1 MLHLSSHLII
11 KSITTMFQIMRKHQN
26 SYILLFAF
34 LIIAGF
40 VACGKKEIIRA
51 KEIPEAVKSYIYAYT
66 AGVISKNDPV
76 RVRFAGAAVTA
87 DKVGSEADDVLEFQ
101 PSASGNA
108 IWEDDHTVRFD
119 PKDDWES
126 GTAYIAKVSLTEV
139 FDNLPEDAKSFE
151 FDFLVREQNLN
162 VEVFGI
168 EAEDASDMKT
178 QLLKGTVSV
187 TDNVKNEDLEKVL
200 SATQGGKEL
209 PITYEHSA
217 DGLTHD
223 FTIGK
228 IARGTGASE
237 VKIAWNA
244 KPIGLK
250 TKDETKVNIPALGDF
265 SVMSAR
271 VVQADNQYVVLQFS
285 DPLLPNQDVNG
296 LIGIRGE
303 AKLANADYYYDQP
316 TNTTLNFTI
325 DGNRI
330 FVYPSQRLAGLISF
344 EVRPGIKNL
353 AEQRMEK
360 PTIWQVDFEPA
371 RPMVRMVGRGV
382 ILPSSEAG
390 LVLPFEA
397 VSLDAVEVEI
407 FKIYD
412 NNILQFLQTNDL
424 DGNDTYELQRVGR
437 VIKQQMVPLKG
448 LNPNSNTGT
457 WTRYA
462 LDLSKLFKADP
473 NAIYQVRIGFRPEYA
488 MFKCS
493 TGNSSLRGAGG
504 GDNLKEISQ
513 QSNTDENGDIRS
525 FWGDNYYGMDGYYEG
540 FEWNHRNNP
549 CYPAYYNS
557 EHFAQGNV
565 FASDLGITAKGGT
578 DNSYFVAV
586 ADLRT
591 TESVGD
597 VELEFYDYQ
606 QQLIISAKTNGDG
619 IAELKLDKKPFLI
632 IAKKDKMK
640 GYLKTADGNSLSL
653 SRFDVA
659 GEVTQK
665 GLKGFLYGDRG
676 VWRPGDS
683 LFLNFVLEDKAATL
697 PNDYP
702 IAFELMDSR
711 GQMQYKTVTTKNVQ
725 NLYAL
730 PVATSTDAPTG
741 NWTATVKAGGAV
753 FTKNIK
759 VETVKPNRL
768 KIDLDFGKKELTSR
782 DEPAKAKLQVDW
794 LHGAPG
800 KNLKTVVEA
809 EVSQVTTTFPK
820 YPDYHFDD
828 PARRLYSGEPVVI
841 FDGTT
846 NSDGAANFNANIYA
860 NNKTAPGKLNVN
872 LRARAFEKGG
882 DFSIFNTK
890 IPYSPYPTYAGVL
903 MPKGS
908 GGDNR
913 VDIGKDGTVKVV
925 SVDENGAPQRGRNLS
940 VGLYRVEWRW
950 WWDQGDD
957 YVSQFNSANHF
968 NAISSEAVTTNA
980 EGKANYNVNVNG
992 WGRYMVRVCDT
1003 ESGHCTGD
1011 YFYAGYPWYGDE
1023 GGSIASRQE
1032 AAMMT
1037 FTSSKEKY
1045 KVGEDI
1051 EITVPSGD
1059 KGRVLITLETGS
1071 KVIKSFWKDAKQGE
1085 NKFKFEA
1092 TKEMSPTVYAHVS
1105 LLQPHG
1111 QVKNDLPI
1119 RMYGVLAVDV
1129 EDPKTL
1135 LKPVVKMAEQLKP
1148 EQEFTVE
1155 VSEENGEDM
1164 AYTIAVVDEGLLGLT
1179 NFKTPDPHGALYA
1192 REALGVKTW
1201 DLYDYVLGAYGGE
1214 LERILAVGGDG
1225 EIHAPTE
1232 RKNANRFKPVVL
1244 HAGPFNYT
1252 GGKKKH
1258 TFKMPNYIGSV
1269 RVMVVA
1275 ANADAAYGSTEKI
1288 VPVKKPLM
1296 ALATL
1301 PRVLGPGETLK
1312 LPVSIFAMEN
1322 KVKSVDISLAETTG
1336 LVNITGGATKQ
1347 LSFAKPGEDM
1357 VFYDLKV
1364 GEKTGIAKFKITAKS
1379 GNELATQE
1387 IELDVRNPNPYVT
1400 RVNEG
1405 LLKGGENWSQSYKA
1419 FGTPGSNSGI
1429 LEVSAIPPLKL
1440 DERLKYLLQYPHG
1453 CIEQITSGAFPQLYV
1468 DKLTKLTEQQK
1479 TEQTGNINA
1488 AIDKLKN
1495 FQMPSG
1501 AFTYWP
1507 GNDYDSWGTNYAGHF
1522 LLEAKAA
1529 GYNVPDAMID
1539 RFVKFQQ
1546 GQAKR
1551 WNPDTRGTQYS
1562 WTELDQAYRL
1572 YTLALAKKAET
1583 GAMNRMRELKN
1594 LSNESRWRLAAA
1606 YAQMGKQ
1613 EIGKE
1618 LVKNLPTTARTY
1630 DWWGY
1635 TYGSTLRDEAMILET
1650 QVLLGDMTNAA
1661 ANLRHVAES
1670 LSNEQ
1675 WYSTQTTAYALLAI
1689 GKFAGKSKVS
1699 DEFKFSYDLGDGK
1712 VVNAGSNVPVMQI
1725 NVPLEGSEKTVT
1737 VKNGG
1742 AGVLFARLILTG
1754 QPLVGDATATSNNLK
1769 IEVNYMMP
1777 NGTKL
1782 NAAAIPQGTDFIA
1795 EVVVTNPGTRAYDL
1809 KEMALTQIF
1818 PSGWEIINARLHNFT
1833 EFANTNVPEYQDI
1846 RDDRVLTYFD
1856 IARSARQVYRVRLN
1870 AAYLGRYY
1878 LPTVGCEAMYDHT
1891 ISATKP
1897 GMWVEVVSG
1906 EKGI

>member
-1 MLHLSSHLII
+1 
-11 KSITTMFQIMRKHQN
+11 MFQIFRKQQI
-26 SYILLFAF
+26 STSLFILLLAVT
-34 LIIAGF
+34 GF
-40 VACGKKEIIRA
+40 FACGKKDVLRA
-51 KEIPEAVKSYIYAYT
+51 KGIPEAVKSYVYAYT
-66 AGVISKNDPV
+66 AGVISKSDPV
-76 RVRFAGAAVTA
+76 RVRFAGAAITA
-87 DKVGSEADDVLEFQ
+87 DKVGSEADNILDFK
-101 PSASGNA
+101 PSVSGKA

-119 PKDDWES
+119 PEDGWEN
-126 GTAYIAKVSLTEV
+126 GTAYIATVSLSEV
-139 FDNLPEDAKSFE
+139 FDNLPEAAKSFE
-151 FDFLVREQNLN
+151 FDFIVREQALN

-168 EAEDASDMKT
+168 EAEDPTDLKK
-178 QLLKGTVSV
+178 QLVKGAVYV
-187 TDNVKNEDLEKVL
+187 TDKVKNEDLEKVL
-200 SATQGGKEL
+200 TAEQAGKAL
-209 PITYEHSA
+209 PISWEHDS
-217 DGLTHD
+217 DGLTHL
-223 FTIGK
+223 FTIGQVT
-228 IARGTGASE
+228 RGYSASE
-237 VKIAWNA
+237 VKVAWNG
-244 KPIGLK
+244 KPIDQK
-250 TKDETKVNIPALGDF
+250 IKDETKMTIPALGDF
-265 SVMSAR
+265 SMMSAR
-271 VVQADNQYVVLQFS
+271 VIQNDNQFVVLHFS
-285 DPLLPNQDVNG
+285 DPLLPNQDLSG
-296 LIGIRGE
+296 LIGLKGE
-303 AKLANADYYYDQP
+303 AKVANAEEYYDQIP
-316 TNTTLNFTI
+316 GTTLNFTI
-325 DGNRI
+325 DGNKI
-330 FVYPSQRLAGLISF
+330 NVYPSQRLAGKVSF
-344 EVRPGIKNL
+344 EVRPGIKNI

-360 PTIWQVDFEPA
+360 PTVWQVDFEPV
-371 RPMVRMVGRGV
+371 RPMVRLVGRGV
-382 ILPSSEAG
+382 ILPSSESG

-397 VSLDAVEVEI
+397 VSLDAVEIEI

-412 NNILQFLQTNDL
+412 NNILQFLQTNEL
-424 DGNDTYELQRVGR
+424 DGNDTWELQRVGR

-448 LNPNSNTGT
+448 LNPKSNAGV

-488 MFKCS
+488 MYKCS
-493 TGNSSLRGAGG
+493 NRKAD
-504 GDNLKEISQ
+504 DNLKEVSQ
-513 QSNTDENGDIRS
+513 QSNVDENGDIIS
-525 FWGDNYYGMDGYYEG
+525 FWGDNYYGMYGYYEG
-540 FEWNHRNNP
+540 FEWRHRTDP
-549 CYPAYYNS
+549 CFPAYYNN
-557 EHFAQGNV
+557 EHFAQTNV
-565 FASDLGITAKGGT
+565 FASDLGITAKGGN
-578 DNSYFVAV
+578 DNAYFVAV

-606 QQLIISAKTNGDG
+606 QQLISTAKTNGEG
-619 IAELKLDKKPFLI
+619 IAEVKLERKPFLI
-632 IAKKDKMK
+632 IAKKEKMK

-683 LFLNFVLEDKAATL
+683 LFLNFVLEDKDATL
-697 PNDYP
+697 PDNYP

-711 GQMQYKTVTTKNVQ
+711 GQVQYKTVTTKNVQ

-768 KIDLDFGKKELTSR
+768 KIDLDFGKKELSAK
-782 DEPAKAKLQVDW
+782 DEPAKAKIQVDW

-800 KNLKTVVEA
+800 SNLKTVVEA

-820 YPDYHFDD
+820 HPGFQFDD
-828 PARRLYSGEPVVI
+828 PARRLYYSEPVVI
-841 FDGTT
+841 FDGMT
-846 NSDGAANFNANIYA
+846 NSAGTANLNATIYA
-860 NNKTAPGKLNVN
+860 DNKNAPGKLNVN
-872 LRARAFEKGG
+872 LRAKAFEKGG
-882 DFSIFNTK
+882 DFSIYNSK
-890 IPYSPYPTYAGVL
+890 IPYSPYRTYAGVS
-903 MPKGS
+903 MPKNS
-908 GGDNR
+908 GGENR
-913 VDIGKDGTVKVV
+913 LDIGKDGTVQVV
-925 SVDENGAPQRGRNLS
+925 SVDENGVPQIGKNLT

-957 YVSQFNSANHF
+957 FVSQFNSTNHF
-968 NAISSEAVTTNA
+968 NAISSEGVVTNA
-980 EGKANYNVNVNG
+980 QGKANYNVNVNG

-1011 YFYAGYPWYGDE
+1011 FFYAGYPWYGDE
-1023 GGSIASRQE
+1023 GSSIASRQE

-1037 FTSSKEKY
+1037 FTASKEKY

-1051 EITVPSGD
+1051 EITVPAGD
-1059 KGRVLITLETGS
+1059 KGRVLITLETGT
-1071 KVIKSFWKDAKQGE
+1071 KVIKSMWKDAKQGE
-1085 NKFKFEA
+1085 NKFKFKA
-1092 TKEMSPTVYAHVS
+1092 TEEMSPTVYAHVS

-1135 LKPVVKMAEQLKP
+1135 LKPVIKTADELKP
-1148 EQEFTVE
+1148 EQVFTVE
-1155 VSEENGEDM
+1155 VSEANNEDM

-1201 DLYDYVLGAYGGE
+1201 DLYDYVLGAFGGE

-1225 EIHAPTE
+1225 EINAPME
-1232 RKNANRFKPVVL
+1232 RKNANRFKPVVM
-1244 HAGPFNYT
+1244 HAGPFLVT

-1258 TFKMPNYIGSV
+1258 TFKMPNYVGSV

-1275 ANADAAYGSTEKI
+1275 ANSDAAYGNAEKV

-1312 LPVSIFAMEN
+1312 LPVSIFAMDN
-1322 KVKSVDISLAETTG
+1322 KVKSVDVSLAETTG
-1336 LVNITGGATKQ
+1336 LVNITGGATRN
-1347 LSFAKPGEDM
+1347 LNFAKQGEDM
-1357 VFYDLKV
+1357 TYFDLKV
-1364 GEKTGIAKFKITAKS
+1364 GEKTGIAKFKITAK
-1379 GNELATQE
+1379 GGGEIATQE

-1400 RVNEG
+1400 RVSDG
-1405 LLKGGENWSQSYKA
+1405 MLQGGGTWSQSYKA
-1419 FGTPGSNSGI
+1419 FGTPGSNTGI

-1440 DERLKYLLQYPHG
+1440 GERLKYLLQYPHG

-1468 DKLTKLTEQQK
+1468 DKLTKLDAKQK
-1479 TEQTGNINA
+1479 AEVTANITA

-1495 FQMPSG
+1495 FQMASG

-1507 GNDYDSWGTNYAGHF
+1507 GNDYDAWGTNYAGHF

-1529 GYNVPDAMID
+1529 GYKVPDAMID

-1546 GQAKR
+1546 VQAKR
-1551 WNPDTRGTQYS
+1551 WNPDTRGNQYS

-1583 GAMNRMRELKN
+1583 SSMNRMRELKN

-1606 YAQMGKQ
+1606 YAQMSKQ

-1675 WYSTQTTAYALLAI
+1675 WYSTQTTAYALMAI

-1699 DEFKFSYDLGDGK
+1699 EEFRFSYDLGDGK
-1712 VVNAGSNVPVMQI
+1712 VVNAGSSTPVMQI
-1725 NVPLEGSEKTVT
+1725 NVPLNGSEKTLT
-1737 VKNGG
+1737 VKNSG
-1742 AGVLFARLILTG
+1742 AGILFTRLILTG
-1754 QPLVGDATATSNNLK
+1754 QPLVGDATATANNLK
-1769 IEVNYMMP
+1769 IEVNYMTP

-1782 NAAAIPQGTDFIA
+1782 NPAAIPQGTDFVA

-1809 KEMALTQIF
+1809 REMALTQIF
-1818 PSGWEIINARLHNFT
+1818 PSGWEIINARLFNFT

-1856 IARSARQVYRVRLN
+1856 IPRSARQVYRVRLN

-1897 GMWVEVVSG
+1897 GMWVEVVGG
-1906 EKGI
+1906 EKSL

>member
-1 MLHLSSHLII
+1 
-11 KSITTMFQIMRKHQN
+11 MFKIMRKQQI
-26 SYILLFAF
+26 SFFITAF
-34 LIIAGF
+34 LLIVISF
-40 VACGKKEIIRA
+40 FTACGKKEILRA

-66 AGVISKNDPV
+66 AGVISKTDPV
-76 RVRFAGAAVTA
+76 RVRFAGAAIPT
-87 DKVGSEADDVLEFQ
+87 DKIGSEADDILDFK
-101 PSASGNA
+101 PSISGNA

-119 PKDDWES
+119 PEDGWES
-126 GTAYIAKVSLTEV
+126 GTAYVAKVSLKEV
-139 FDNLPEDAKSFE
+139 FDNLPEEAKSFE
-151 FDFLVREQNLN
+151 FDFLIREQNLN
-162 VEVFGI
+162 VEVFGM
-168 EAEDASDMKT
+168 EAEDVSDL
-178 QLLKGTVSV
+178 QRQVLKGAVLV

-200 SATQGGKEL
+200 NASQGGKDL
-209 PITYEHSA
+209 PITWDHSA
-217 DGLTHD
+217 DGLTHN
-223 FTIGK
+223 FTVGQIV
-228 IARGTGASE
+228 RGTAASE
-237 VKIAWNA
+237 VKVAWNG
-244 KPIGLK
+244 KPIDLK
-250 TKDETKVNIPALGDF
+250 TKDETKITIPALGDF
-265 SVMSAR
+265 MVMSAR

-285 DPLLPNQDVNG
+285 DPLLPNQDING
-296 LIGIRGE
+296 LIGIKGE
-303 AKLANADYYYDQP
+303 AKAASNDYYYDEP
-316 TNTTLNFTI
+316 ANTTLNFTI
-325 DGNRI
+325 DGNKI
-330 FVYPSQRLAGLISF
+330 NVYPSQRLAGKVIF
-344 EVRPGIKNL
+344 EVRPGIKNI

-360 PTIWQVDFEPA
+360 PTIWQVDFEPV

-382 ILPSSEAG
+382 ILPSSDEG

-424 DGNDTYELQRVGR
+424 DGNDSYELHRVGR

-448 LNPNSNTGT
+448 LNPASNTGT

-462 LDLSKLFKADP
+462 LDLSTLFKADP

-488 MFKCS
+488 MFQCS
-493 TGNSSLRGAGG
+493 NRKQ
-504 GDNLKEISQ
+504 GDNLKEINQ
-513 QSNTDENGDIRS
+513 QSNTDENGEIRS
-525 FWGDNYYGMDGYYEG
+525 FWGDYYGMDGYYDG
-540 FEWNHRNNP
+540 FEWTHRNNP
-549 CYPAYYNS
+549 CFPAYYNS
-557 EHFAQGNV
+557 EHFAQSNV
-565 FASDLGITAKGGT
+565 IASDLGITAKGGT

-597 VELEFYDYQ
+597 VDLEFYDYQ
-606 QQLIISAKTNGDG
+606 QQLIHTVKTNGDG

-632 IAKKDKMK
+632 IAKKEKMK

-659 GEVTQK
+659 GEISQK

-683 LFLNFVLEDKAATL
+683 LFLNFVLEDKDATL
-697 PNDYP
+697 PDNYP
-702 IAFELMDSR
+702 IAFELTDSR
-711 GQMQYKTVTTKNVQ
+711 GQTQYKTVTTKNVQ

-741 NWTATVKAGGAV
+741 NWTAIVKAGGAV

-768 KIDLDFGKKELTSR
+768 KIDLDFGKKELTSK

-809 EVSQVTTTFPK
+809 EVNQITTTFPK

-846 NSDGAANFNANIYA
+846 NNEGTANFSANIYA
-860 NNKTAPGKLNVN
+860 DNKTAPGKLNVN

-882 DFSIFNTK
+882 DFSIYNTK
-890 IPYSPYPTYAGVL
+890 IPYSPYPDYVGIS
-903 MPKGS
+903 MPKGT

-925 SVDENGAPQRGRNLS
+925 SVDEKGAPQKGRNLS

-957 YVSQFNSANHF
+957 YVSQFNSTNHF
-968 NAISSEAVTTNA
+968 NAISSEGLVTNA
-980 EGKANYNVNVNG
+980 EGKATYNVNVNN
-992 WGRYMVRVCDT
+992 WGRYLVRVCDT

-1011 YFYAGYPWYGDE
+1011 YFYAGYPWYGDD
-1023 GGSIASRQE
+1023 GGNIASRQE

-1037 FTSSKEKY
+1037 FTASKEKY
-1045 KVGEDI
+1045 KVGDDI
-1051 EITVPSGD
+1051 EITVPAGD
-1059 KGRVLITLETGS
+1059 KGRVLITLETGT
-1071 KVIKSFWKDAKQGE
+1071 KVIKSMWKDAKKGE

-1092 TKEMSPTVYAHVS
+1092 TEEMSPTVYAHVS

-1135 LKPVVKMAEQLKP
+1135 LKPVIKMSDELKP

-1155 VSEENGEDM
+1155 ISEENGEDM

-1225 EIHAPTE
+1225 EVNTPTE

-1244 HAGPFNYT
+1244 HAGPFKYT

-1258 TFKMPNYIGSV
+1258 TFKMPNYVGSV

-1275 ANADAAYGSTEKI
+1275 ANADAAYGNAEKI

-1312 LPVSIFAMEN
+1312 LPVSIFAMDS
-1322 KVKSVDISLAETTG
+1322 KVKNVDVSLAETTG
-1336 LVNITGGATKQ
+1336 LVNIVGGATRSM
-1347 LSFAKPGEDM
+1347 SFAKPDEDM
-1357 VFYDLKV
+1357 TYFDLKV
-1364 GEKTGIAKFKITAKS
+1364 GEKTGIAKFKITAK
-1379 GNELATQE
+1379 GGGELATQE

-1400 RVNEG
+1400 RVNDG
-1405 LLKGGENWSQSYKA
+1405 LMRGGESWSQAYKA
-1419 FGTPGSNSGI
+1419 FGTEGSNSGV

-1440 DERLKYLLQYPHG
+1440 GERLKYLIQYPHG
-1453 CIEQITSGAFPQLYV
+1453 CIEQTTSAAFPQLYV

-1479 TEQTGNINA
+1479 ADQTANINA

-1501 AFTYWP
+1501 GFTYWP

-1529 GYNVPDAMID
+1529 GYKVPDAMID

-1551 WNPDTRGTQYS
+1551 WNPDTRGTQHS

-1583 GAMNRMRELKN
+1583 STMNRMRELKN
-1594 LSNESRWRLAAA
+1594 LSNEARWRLAAT
-1606 YAQMGKQ
+1606 YALMGKQ

-1618 LVKNLPTTARTY
+1618 IVKNLPTTGEVY
-1630 DWWGY
+1630 SWWGH
-1635 TYGSTLRDEAMILET
+1635 TYGSSLRDEAMILET
-1650 QVLLGDMTNAA
+1650 QVLLGDMSAAA

-1675 WYSTQTTAYALLAI
+1675 WYSTQTTAYSLLAI
-1689 GKFAGKSKVS
+1689 GKFAGKSKVG
-1699 DEFKFSYDLGDGK
+1699 DDFKFSYDLGDGK
-1712 VVNAGSNVPVMQI
+1712 VVNAGSNTPLMQI
-1725 NVPLEGSEKTVT
+1725 SVPLNGAEKTLT
-1737 VKNGG
+1737 VKNSGE
-1742 AGVLFARLILTG
+1742 GVLYARLILTG
-1754 QPLVGDATATSNNLK
+1754 QPLVGDATATANNIK
-1769 IEVNYMMP
+1769 IEVNYLTP
-1777 NGTKL
+1777 NGVKL
-1782 NAAAIPQGTDFIA
+1782 NPAAIPQGTDFIA
-1795 EVVVTNPGTRAYDL
+1795 EVVVTNLGTRAYDL
-1809 KEMALTQIF
+1809 REMALTQIF

-1856 IARSARQVYRVRLN
+1856 IARSARQVYRVRLT
-1870 AAYLGRYY
+1870 AAYQGRYY
-1878 LPTVGCEAMYDHT
+1878 LPTVGCAAMYDNT
-1891 ISATKP
+1891 ISASRP
-1897 GMWVEVVSG
+1897 GMWVEVVNG
-1906 EKGI
+1906 DKGI